1 MDHAEA
7 RELLELAAVEPGG
20 LDRLVAGDT
29 PDAAALAGHLAGCR
43 ECTVVLTR
51 LRRDAV
57 VIASVVRST
66 PPPELRNRTLSYV
79 RQIGRDRS
87 SPPATNATAVAGAQ
101 PPGPAARRRRPRRIA
116 VFAGLAAALIAAVAG
131 TGLILGARNQALI
144 AERDAQIERQ
154 ADVVAALSRVTKATL
169 RVEAEPDARR
179 VELAGG
185 AGTDAT
191 GSILFSP
198 ASRELV
204 VVATGLTEPVAGRE
218 LRCWIE
224 VDGRR
229 DPVGKMFFGG
239 DLSYWAGPVET
250 LGEVSTSARFGI
262 SLVEAAGTS
271 LEGEP
276 ILSGE
281 LGDG

>member
-7 RELLELAAVEPGG
+7 RELLELAAVEPEG

-43 ECTVVLTR
+43 ECTLVLTR

-87 SPPATNATAVAGAQ
+87 PPGTNAAAVAGAQ
-101 PPGPAARRRRPRRIA
+101 SSSAAARRRRPRRIA

-144 AERDAQIERQ
+144 AERDAQIDRQ
-154 ADVVAALSRVTKATL
+154 ADVVAALSQVTAATL

-179 VELAGG
+179 VELAGR
-185 AGTDAT
+185 AGTAAT

-198 ASRELV
+198 GSRELV
-204 VVATGLTEPVAGRE
+204 VVATGLTEPAAGRE

-239 DLSYWAGPVET
+239 DLSYWAGPVGT
-250 LGEVSTSARFGI
+250 LGEVSSSARFGI
-262 SLVEAAGTS
+262 SLVDAAGTF

-281 LGDG
+281 LSDG